1 MKFSISV
8 LLTSILPPLAFAQNA
23 STNFLGSTPSQR
35 FVIDQTQ
42 AQTVIQAAA
51 AQAKNA
57 YSPSSI
63 AVVDPSGFLVAFLKT
78 DNAFGGGVDIAIKK
92 ARTVALFNG
101 AVTTAA
107 LLNLT
112 SPPDSQLFGL
122 EDTNGGLI
130 VVGGGLPLFAGGHFV
145 GAIGVSAGLN
155 AKDVVVATA
164 GAAALGGA

>member
-1 MKFSISV
+1 MKFSIPL
-8 LLTSILPPLAFAQNA
+8 LLTSTFSLLALAQNA

-42 AQTVIQAAA
+42 AQIVVQAAA
-51 AQAKNA
+51 AQAKNVF
-57 YSPSSI
+57 SPSSI
-63 AVVDPSGFLVAFLKT
+63 AVVDPSGLLVAFLKT
-78 DNAFGGGVDIAIKK
+78 DNAFGGGADIAIKK

-130 VVGGGLPLFAGGHFV
+130 VVGGGLPIFAGGHFI

-155 AKDVVVATA
+155 AKDVDVATA
-164 GAAALGGA
+164 GATALGRA